1 MGVLGV
7 AVVVQ
12 SGHAGVGLV
21 AGLRADA
28 LVALCLAR
36 AECRFVLGTKPCIPS
51 LYSELRALMV
61 GRVSLTFSPCA
72 QHCSTVA
79 RAGFRRSAAARICPN
94 SSTELPEAARTLLPV
109 GGIRRVAVCLRL
121 ISRSG

>member
-51 LYSELRALMV
+51 LYLKLRALMV
-61 GRVSLTFSPCA
+61 GRVALTFSPA
-72 QHCSTVA
+72 PSTVA

-94 SSTELPEAARTLLPV
+94 SSTELPEAARTLPPV
-109 GGIRRVAVCLRL
+109 EGIRRVAVSLRL